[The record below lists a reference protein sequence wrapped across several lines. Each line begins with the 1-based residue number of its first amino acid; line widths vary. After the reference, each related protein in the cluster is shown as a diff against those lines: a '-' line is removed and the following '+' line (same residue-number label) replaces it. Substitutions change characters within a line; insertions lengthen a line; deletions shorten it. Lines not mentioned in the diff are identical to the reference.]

1 MNIVTIPTVSVI
13 VPSYNHARFLHRR
26 VQSVLQQSFQDFEL
40 ILLDDGSTDESRAI
54 LSGYASDPRVR
65 LELNEVNSGGVF
77 GQWNRGVSLA
87 KGKYVWIAESDD
99 DAEPDLLQHLVAI
112 LEDNPSVTFA
122 YCRSQCISGEG
133 QALGFAD
140 AIYLSSLDTRRWT
153 TDFCADGQEECR
165 THLVRCNTVPN
176 ASAVLFR
183 KMAYEQVGGADESLR
198 LCGDWKLWASLALVG
213 QVAYIAKPLNYF
225 RIHQAS
231 VTSTVDPAKVHVLE
245 WLRVIRWILERV
257 TPTDATLKTVYE
269 YQANRWVPTV
279 LSLRVPLEVKIAI
292 MRCVTAIDPHPM
304 RRAFRPAL
312 ETIRRKIS
320 RHSGTFTPTGQESK
334 ERSEIKK

>member
-1 MNIVTIPTVSVI
+1 MNIATVPTVSVI

-26 VQSVLQQSFQDFEL
+26 VRSVLRQSFQDFEL

-54 LSGYASDPRVR
+54 LSEYASDPRVR

-77 GQWNRGVSLA
+77 RQWNRGVSLA
-87 KGKYVWIAESDD
+87 RGKYVWIAESDD
-99 DAEPDLLQHLVAI
+99 DAEPDLLQYLVAV
-112 LEDNPSVTFA
+112 LDGNPSVTFA
-122 YCRSQCISGEG
+122 YCRSQCISGED

-140 AIYLSSLDTRRWT
+140 AIYLSSLDARRWA
-153 TDFCADGQEECR
+153 TDFRADGQEECR

-198 LCGDWKLWASLALVG
+198 LCGDWKLWASLALIG
-213 QVAYIAKPLNYF
+213 QVAYVAKPLNYF

-231 VTSTVDPAKVHVLE
+231 VTSTVDQARVHVLE
-245 WLRVIRWILERV
+245 WLRVIQWILERV
-257 TPTDATLKTVYE
+257 RPTDATLKTVYE
-269 YQANRWVPTV
+269 SQANRWVPTV

-292 MRCVTAIDPHPM
+292 LRCVTAIDPHPM
-304 RRAFRPAL
+304 RRAFRPAF

-320 RHSGTFTPTGQESK
+320 RHWRTLAPARPESK

>member
-1 MNIVTIPTVSVI
+1 MHIATVPTVSVI

-26 VQSVLQQSFQDFEL
+26 VRSVLRQSFQDFEL

-54 LSGYASDPRVR
+54 LSEYASDPRVR

-77 GQWNRGVSLA
+77 RQWNRGVSLA
-87 KGKYVWIAESDD
+87 RAKYVWIAESDD
-99 DAEPDLLQHLVAI
+99 DAEPDLLKYLVAV
-112 LEDNPSVTFA
+112 LDGNPSVTFA
-122 YCRSQCISGEG
+122 YCRSQCISGED
-133 QALGFAD
+133 QVLGFAD
-140 AIYLSSLDTRRWT
+140 AIYLSSLDARRWA
-153 TDFCADGQEECR
+153 TDFRADGQEECR

-198 LCGDWKLWASLALVG
+198 LCGDWKLWASLALIG
-213 QVAYIAKPLNYF
+213 QVAYVAKPLNYF

-231 VTSTVDPAKVHVLE
+231 VTSTVDQARVHVLE
-245 WLRVIRWILERV
+245 WLRVIQWILERV
-257 TPTDATLKTVYE
+257 RPTDATLKTVYE
-269 YQANRWVPTV
+269 SQANRWVPTV

-292 MRCVTAIDPHPM
+292 LRCVTAIDPHPM
-304 RRAFRPAL
+304 RRAFRPAF

-320 RHSGTFTPTGQESK
+320 RHWHTFAPAGPESK
-334 ERSEIKK
+334 ERSETKK

>member
-1 MNIVTIPTVSVI
+1 MNIVTIPKVSVI

-26 VQSVLQQSFQDFEL
+26 VQSILRQTFQDFEL
-40 ILLDDGSTDESRAI
+40 ILLDDGSTDESRTI
-54 LSGYASDPRVR
+54 LSEYASDPRVR
-65 LELNEVNSGGVF
+65 LELNEVNSGGAF
-77 GQWNRGVSLA
+77 RQWNRGVSLA

-99 DAEPDLLQHLVAI
+99 AAEPHLLQYLVPV

-122 YCRSQCISGEG
+122 YCRSQCISAED
-133 QALGFAD
+133 QVLGFAD
-140 AIYLSSLDTRRWT
+140 AIYLSSFDARRWT
-153 TDFCADGQEECR
+153 TDFYADGQEECR

-183 KMAYEQVGGADESLR
+183 KMAYERVGGADESMH

-213 QVAYIAKPLNYF
+213 QVAYIAKSLNYF

-231 VTSTVDPAKVHVLE
+231 VTSSVDKASVHVLE

-269 YQANRWVPTV
+269 YQANRWVPAV

-304 RRAFRPAL
+304 RRAFWPAL
-312 ETIRRKIS
+312 ETIRRKFS
-320 RHSGTFTPTGQESK
+320 RHLGTFAPADPESK